1 MDIGENIRL
10 RRAQLRLTQVDLSKK
25 TGIKQPTISAIE
37 KGVNKPTIETAA
49 LISDAL
55 GCTVS
60 DLIGQTMTSE
70 SENPELSNLLLIFD
84 QLNDAGKRFLIQQA
98 ESILQQSAFR
108 KDGSA
113 SLVG

>member
-1 MDIGENIRL
+1 MDVGENIRL
-10 RRAQLRLTQVDLSKK
+10 FRARLKMTQVELSKK

-37 KGVNKPTIETAA
+37 NGVNKPTIETVV

-55 GCTVS
+55 GCSVS
-60 DLIGQTMTSE
+60 ELIGQKVKSDDMD
-70 SENPELSNLLLIFD
+70 PRLSHLQLIFD
-84 QLNDAGKRFLIQQA
+84 QLNDSGKIFLLQQA

-113 SLVG
+113 SLAI

>member
-10 RRAQLRLTQVDLSKK
+10 RRVQLKMTQVELSKK

-37 KGVNKPTIETAA
+37 KGINKPTIETAV

-55 GCTVS
+55 GSTVS
-60 DLIGQTMTSE
+60 DLIGQTNTE
-70 SENPELSNLLLIFD
+70 NENPKLSHLLLIFD
-84 QLNDAGKRFLIQQA
+84 QLNDNGKNFLIQQA

-113 SLVG
+113 SLAI

>member
-10 RRAQLRLTQVDLSKK
+10 RRVQLKMTQVELSKK

-37 KGVNKPTIETAA
+37 KGINKPTIETAV

-60 DLIGQTMTSE
+60 DLIGQTTSE
-70 SENPELSNLLLIFD
+70 NENPKLSHLLLIFD
-84 QLNDAGKRFLIQQA
+84 QLNDNGKNFLIQQA

-113 SLVG
+113 SLAI

>member
-10 RRAQLRLTQVDLSKK
+10 RRVQLKMTQVELSKK
-25 TGIKQPTISAIE
+25 TGIKQPTICAIE
-37 KGVNKPTIETAA
+37 KGINKPTIETAV

-55 GCTVS
+55 GSTVS
-60 DLIGQTMTSE
+60 DLIGQTTSE
-70 SENPELSNLLLIFD
+70 NENPKLSHLLLIFD
-84 QLNDAGKRFLIQQA
+84 QLNDNGKNFLIQQA

>member
-10 RRAQLRLTQVDLSKK
+10 RRVQLKMTQVELSKK

-37 KGVNKPTIETAA
+37 KGINKPTIETAV

-55 GCTVS
+55 GSTVS
-60 DLIGQTMTSE
+60 DLIGQTTSE
-70 SENPELSNLLLIFD
+70 NENPKLSHLLLIFD
-84 QLNDAGKRFLIQQA
+84 QLNDNGKNFLLQQA

-113 SLVG
+113 SLAI

>member
-10 RRAQLRLTQVDLSKK
+10 RRVQLKMTQVELSKK

-37 KGVNKPTIETAA
+37 KGINKPTIETAV

-55 GCTVS
+55 GSTVS
-60 DLIGQTMTSE
+60 DLIGQTTSE
-70 SENPELSNLLLIFD
+70 NENPKLSHLLLIFD
-84 QLNDAGKRFLIQQA
+84 QLNDNGKNFLIQQA
-98 ESILQQSAFR
+98 ESILQQSVFR

-113 SLVG
+113 SLAI

>member
-10 RRAQLRLTQVDLSKK
+10 RRAQLRMTQVDLSKK

-60 DLIGQTMTSE
+60 DLIGQTTLE
-70 SENPELSNLLLIFD
+70 NENPTLSHLLLIFD
-84 QLNDAGKRFLIQQA
+84 QLNDNGKNFLIQQA